1 MLLARRAKHSMEM
14 LCWIRLQVEKYL
26 LPCPAFLFC
35 EVIMEIK
42 VLQTEEYSVLLIKRE
57 Q

>member
-1 MLLARRAKHSMEM
+1 MLLARRAKHSIEM